1 MMTKTTMRTL
11 ALLTGVVAAMPI
23 LAPAAAAQDAAIS
36 RLPSVTEK
44 PSDPAT
50 AATFDVIRSRGGQI
64 INLHLTLGH
73 GGKIYQARQMLT
85 YALRF
90 DAVTSRRIRELTI
103 MRVAQMTDS
112 HYEWAQHLPIA
123 RACGYTQAQL
133 DGLAKWEQPGLF
145 DEKDR
150 AVLAFVSQTIGRNGN
165 VEDAVFTE
173 LARLYTPREIIELAV
188 TATQYVTTGLL
199 TRSLQ
204 IKPETDGRSAA
215 PPKC

>member
-1 MMTKTTMRTL
+1 M
-11 ALLTGVVAAMPI
+11 
-23 LAPAAAAQDAAIS
+23 LAPLMSLAAVMSFSMLPAVAQDTPIS

-50 AATFDVIRSRGGQI
+50 AVTFDMIRARGGQI

-73 GGKIYQARQMLT
+73 GGKIFQARQMLT

-90 DAVTSRRIRELTI
+90 DAVTPRRIRELTI

-133 DGLAKWEQPGLF
+133 DGLATWEQPGLF

-150 AVLAFVSQTIGRNGN
+150 AVIAFVSQTVGRNGN
-165 VEDAVFTE
+165 VDNAVFAE
-173 LARLYTPREIIELAV
+173 LKRLYTPQEIIEIAV

-204 IKPETDGRSAA
+204 IQPETDGRSAA

>member
-1 MMTKTTMRTL
+1 
-11 ALLTGVVAAMPI
+11 
-23 LAPAAAAQDAAIS
+23 
-36 RLPSVTEK
+36 
-44 PSDPAT
+44 
-50 AATFDVIRSRGGQI
+50 
-64 INLHLTLGH
+64 
-73 GGKIYQARQMLT
+73 MLT

-103 MRVAQMTDS
+103 MRVAQMTNS

-133 DGLAKWEQPGLF
+133 DGLAQWEKPGLF

-165 VEDAVFTE
+165 VDDAVFAE
-173 LARLYTPREIIELAV
+173 LARLYTPQEIIELAV

-204 IKPETDGRSAA
+204 IRPEQDGRSAA

>member
-1 MMTKTTMRTL
+1 MYKSMRAL
-11 ALLTGVVAAMPI
+11 ALLASIVVAAPTV
-23 LAPAAAAQDAAIS
+23 AAQDAAIS

-44 PSDPAT
+44 PADPAT
-50 AATFDVIRSRGGQI
+50 AATFDIIRSRGGQI

-73 GGKIYQARQMLT
+73 GGKIFQARQMLT

-123 RACGYTQAQL
+123 LACGYTQAQL

-150 AVLAFVSQTIGRNGN
+150 AVLAFVGQMVGRNGN
-165 VEDAVFTE
+165 VDDAVFDE
-173 LARLYTPREIIELAV
+173 LKRLYTPQEIIELAV

-204 IKPETDGRSAA
+204 IRPEQDGRSAA

>member
-1 MMTKTTMRTL
+1 MVRSMRAF
-11 ALLTGVVAAMPI
+11 ALLTGLVAM
-23 LAPAAAAQDAAIS
+23 APAAAAQNAAQDAAIS

-90 DAVTSRRIRELTI
+90 DAVTSRRIRELMI

-112 HYEWAQHLPIA
+112 HYEWAQH
-123 RACGYTQAQL
+123 
-133 DGLAKWEQPGLF
+133 
-145 DEKDR
+145 
-150 AVLAFVSQTIGRNGN
+150 
-165 VEDAVFTE
+165 
-173 LARLYTPREIIELAV
+173 PRC
-188 TATQYVTTGLL
+188 
-199 TRSLQ
+199 S
-204 IKPETDGRSAA
+204 PS
-215 PPKC
+215 

>member
-1 MMTKTTMRTL
+1 MRHAMGAL
-11 ALLTGVVAAMPI
+11 ALVVGFVVT
-23 LAPAAAAQDAAIS
+23 APAAVAQEAAIS

-44 PSDPAT
+44 PADPAT
-50 AATFDVIRSRGGQI
+50 AATFDTIRSRGGQI

-73 GGKIYQARQMLT
+73 AGKIYQARQMLT

-90 DAVTSRRIRELTI
+90 DAVSSRRIRELTI

-133 DGLAKWEQPGLF
+133 DGLARWKEPGLF

-150 AVLAFVSQTIGRNGN
+150 ALLGFVDQLVGRNGN
-165 VEDAVFTE
+165 VDDAVFEDLARHYTPQQIVE
-173 LARLYTPREIIELAV
+173 LAIA
-188 TATQYVTTGLL
+188 ATQYITTGLL

-204 IKPETDGRSAA
+204 IKPESDGRSAA